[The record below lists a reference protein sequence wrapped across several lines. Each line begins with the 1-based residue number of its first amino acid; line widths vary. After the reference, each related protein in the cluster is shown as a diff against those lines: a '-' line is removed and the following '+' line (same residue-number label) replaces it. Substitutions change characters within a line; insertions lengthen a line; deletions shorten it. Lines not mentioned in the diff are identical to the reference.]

1 MSFKTPITVTV
12 SGPGGCINAEIELI
26 RRMFV
31 DNGFEVEV
39 NNTHPPQ
46 GETIAEHVE
55 RIFALEIPHRTKITI
70 VGKHC
75 PWGG

>member
-1 MSFKTPITVTV
+1 MSLKTPITVTV

-31 DNGFEVEV
+31 DNGFDVDV
-39 NNTHPPQ
+39 NNPHPPQ
-46 GETIAEHVE
+46 GETISQHVE
-55 RIFALEIPHRTKITI
+55 RIFAIGSPKRTKITI
-70 VGKHC
+70 IGNHC